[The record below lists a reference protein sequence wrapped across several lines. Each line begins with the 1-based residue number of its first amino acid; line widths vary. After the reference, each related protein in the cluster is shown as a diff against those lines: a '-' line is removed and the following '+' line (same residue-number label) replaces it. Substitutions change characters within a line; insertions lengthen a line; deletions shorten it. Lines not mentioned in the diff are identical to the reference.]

1 MHKVNIIK
9 LKQQLPIYLDQAHA
23 GDEVWIVSKSGKVI
37 ARLLP
42 PVDEQVDVL
51 AQLKQ
56 LRERCVVG
64 DVISPI
70 DENWN
75 SANKL

>member
-1 MHKVNIIK
+1 MHKVNVGK
-9 LKQQLPIYLDQAHA
+9 LKEQLPNYLEQVHA
-23 GDEVWIVSKSGKVI
+23 GDEIWITSKNGKVI

-42 PVDEQVDVL
+42 PVDEQIDVL

-56 LRERCVVG
+56 LREKCVVG

-70 DENWN
+70 GEKWN
-75 SANKL
+75 ADDVD